1 MEKSVSEWIDGIQHG
16 TLLLKSLSAQDMG
29 IYMCKISFLKYS
41 AFEKLHLNLKGNN
54 HYICY

>member
-1 MEKSVSEWIDGIQHG
+1 MSEWIDGIQHG